1 MTWNLKL
8 IPLLT
13 TSVLFVN
20 WAALLG
26 VDDHRVVL
34 KIDKKIT
41 IAPAGTPKRGM
52 MSMVRDPKGT
62 IYLNFQAEPPKL
74 YKSSDIVLRSHDGG
88 ETWGDPTRVYPQL
101 NPHESALAIDPH
113 DSNHL
118 LLMTRIQTS
127 EKWYTEAQQE
137 ELMRE
142 TGNPRPHYK
151 NGALFKSTDGGRTFG
166 LAKGGMTDWYGHR
179 GTIYW
184 SRSDVVVVTHGAGG
198 RDSRKVARLSLDAAR
213 PGLTTRSQVRHS

>member
-52 MSMVRDPKGT
+52 MSMVRHPKGT

-74 YKSSDIVLRSHDGG
+74 YKSSDNG
-88 ETWGDPTRVYPQL
+88 ETWVGAPVELAQPHQVVQGVGVNHRGRLLLVHQSERNLDYVQHSLDIGGLQKERL
-101 NPHESALAIDPH
+101 NPVLIVYSV
-113 DSNHL
+113 
-118 LLMTRIQTS
+118 S
-127 EKWYTEAQQE
+127 E
-137 ELMRE
+137 
-142 TGNPRPHYK
+142 YK
-151 NGALFKSTDGGRTFG
+151 
-166 LAKGGMTDWYGHR
+166 
-179 GTIYW
+179 
-184 SRSDVVVVTHGAGG
+184 
-198 RDSRKVARLSLDAAR
+198 
-213 PGLTTRSQVRHS
+213 